1 MKVFAS
7 IFAIAAIASAAATPN
22 MKRQTTSLCGPL
34 DTPQCCS
41 VDVLGVADLNCASSP
56 FLTAVTKTPKA
67 DSVIA
72 VPNTI
77 TTTAEFTSYCAES
90 GTEARC
96 CVLSLVRSPYVDSV
110 LDTDCVFQLGSDG
123 LLCSGVA

>member
-1 MKVFAS
+1 MKVIAS
-7 IFAIAAIASAAATPN
+7 ILAIAAIASAAATPN

-41 VDVLGVADLNCASSP
+41 VDVLGVADLNCAAGQLQISSHMSHE
-56 FLTAVTKTPKA
+56 A
-67 DSVIA
+67 DYDSP

-77 TTTAEFTSYCAES
+77 TTTEDFSSYCAES

-96 CVLSLVRSPYVDSV
+96 CVLSLVSPLFVPV
-110 LDTDCVFQLGSDG
+110 ALDTDFVS
-123 LLCSGVA
+123 